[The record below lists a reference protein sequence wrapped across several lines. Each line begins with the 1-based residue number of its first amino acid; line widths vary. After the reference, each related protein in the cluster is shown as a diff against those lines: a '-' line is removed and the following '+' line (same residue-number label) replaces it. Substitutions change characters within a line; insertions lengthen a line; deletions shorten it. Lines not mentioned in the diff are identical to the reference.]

1 MAQKRVLVF
10 GAFLI
15 SAAVGAP
22 AMAMS
27 ASGGALSDPAKPVVV
42 PAERDSEGDVP
53 SHLGVEPMPPRTAE
67 PGDTAE
73 SRPVAEPGR
82 VAEPPHK
89 PVTPQRAV
97 QPILPADEDVTPPPS
112 LQDAPD
118 PADE

>member
-10 GAFLI
+10 GAFLL

-22 AMAMS
+22 AVAMS

-67 PGDTAE
+67 PG
-73 SRPVAEPGR
+73 R

-89 PVTPQRAV
+89 PVTPQRAI